1 MRPLVMLGLVTDYPH
16 PEAAPRKVRGDK
28 GVGTKITPVLIRAIT
43 RRMTNNRFLT
53 ANELREKVP
62 GLSSVSTH
70 RVNQVLRIAGVQVW
84 CYCEETFPDWGS
96 EGEKAQ
102 VGLGSQDLNQEEVEE
117 GSLV

>member
-62 GLSSVSTH
+62 GLSSVSTR
-70 RVNQVLRIAGVQVW
+70 RVNQVLRIAGVQVK
-84 CYCEETFPDWGS
+84 CSCEETFPD
-96 EGEKAQ
+96 
-102 VGLGSQDLNQEEVEE
+102 
-117 GSLV
+117 